1 MTSTR
6 LPGKVLLPLAGAPM
20 IVRQIERIR
29 RCRRIDQLVAATS
42 GEPSDDPLAAVLQDA
57 GALVFRG
64 SLDDVLGRY
73 VGALDAFGPADNV
86 VRLTGDCPLADWE
99 VIDAVVER
107 HLQSGADYT
116 ANTWGRRSFPKG
128 LDVEVV
134 RSGVLREAAAE
145 ARDVYERE
153 HVTPFIYHRPE
164 RFRLEGVEQ
173 VADEGEVRWTVD
185 LPSDYD
191 FTSAVYDSLYPAD
204 PAFTSQDVQDLVRR
218 RPDLA
223 RLGGERRI

>member
-204 PAFTSQDVQDLVRR
+204 PAFTSQDVRDLVRR